1 MKFNE
6 KIISK
11 LSATWQGFINLAKEH
26 QRKIDNREYAPVD
39 GNIILGYHLYKLAE
53 QKHS

>member
-11 LSATWQGFINLAKEH
+11 LSVTWQGFIRLAQEH
-26 QRKIDNREYAPVD
+26 QRKVNNREYAPVD
-39 GNIILGYHLYKLAE
+39 GNIILGYNLYKLAE
-53 QKHS
+53 QAHS